1 MKANQGFSGFLL
13 TFEGEVN
20 IIIILAPAASPGW
33 GRIMKPQLSRSL
45 AVIRKRDWL
54 SEDWSNFIMK
64 FVIVEQ
70 GGKQYR
76 ASEGDTIEV
85 DRLQKE
91 IGEAVTLENVLLSVD
106 KEDVK
111 IGTPTIKGAKV
122 QTKVLDHFK
131 GRKILVLK
139 YKPRQRY
146 RVKSGHRQQ
155 YTRLLI
161 ESIEL
166 E

>member
-1 MKANQGFSGFLL
+1 MQ
-13 TFEGEVN
+13 
-20 IIIILAPAASPGW
+20 
-33 GRIMKPQLSRSL
+33 
-45 AVIRKRDWL
+45 
-54 SEDWSNFIMK
+54 

-76 ASEGDTIEV
+76 ASEGDKIEV
-85 DRLQKE
+85 DRLPNE
-91 IGEAVTLENVLLSVD
+91 VGEAVTLENVLLSVD
-106 KEDVK
+106 AEDVK
-111 IGTPTIKGAKV
+111 IGTPSIKGAKV
-122 QTKVLDHFK
+122 QAKVLDHFK

-139 YKPRQRY
+139 YRPRQRY

>member
-1 MKANQGFSGFLL
+1 
-13 TFEGEVN
+13 
-20 IIIILAPAASPGW
+20 
-33 GRIMKPQLSRSL
+33 
-45 AVIRKRDWL
+45 
-54 SEDWSNFIMK
+54 MK

-76 ASEGDTIEV
+76 AAEGKTIEV
-85 DRLQKE
+85 DRLPNE
-91 IGEAVTLENVLLSVD
+91 VGETLALEEVLLSVD
-106 KEDVK
+106 DDKV
-111 IGTPTIKGAKV
+111 IVGTPLIEGAKI
-122 QTKVLDHFK
+122 QAKVIDHFK

-139 YKPRQRY
+139 YRPKNRY
-146 RVKSGHRQQ
+146 RVKSGHRQL

>member
-1 MKANQGFSGFLL
+1 MQ
-13 TFEGEVN
+13 
-20 IIIILAPAASPGW
+20 
-33 GRIMKPQLSRSL
+33 
-45 AVIRKRDWL
+45 
-54 SEDWSNFIMK
+54 

-85 DRLQKE
+85 DRLPNE
-91 IGEAVTLENVLLSVD
+91 VGEAVTLEKVLLSVD
-106 KEDVK
+106 KKDVK
-111 IGTPTIKGAKV
+111 IGTPSIKGAKV
-122 QTKVLDHFK
+122 QAKVLDHFK
-131 GRKILVLK
+131 GRKILVFK
-139 YKPRQRY
+139 YRPRQRY

>member
-1 MKANQGFSGFLL
+1 
-13 TFEGEVN
+13 
-20 IIIILAPAASPGW
+20 
-33 GRIMKPQLSRSL
+33 
-45 AVIRKRDWL
+45 
-54 SEDWSNFIMK
+54 MK

-76 ASEGDTIEV
+76 IAEGGTVEV
-85 DRLQKE
+85 DRLPNE
-91 IGEAVTLENVLLSVD
+91 VGESLTLEDVLLSVD
-106 KEDVK
+106 GDKIT
-111 IGTPTIKGAKV
+111 IGTPLVKGAKV

-131 GRKILVLK
+131 GRKILVFK
-139 YKPRQRY
+139 YRPKQRY

-161 ESIEL
+161 ESIEM

>member
-1 MKANQGFSGFLL
+1 
-13 TFEGEVN
+13 
-20 IIIILAPAASPGW
+20 
-33 GRIMKPQLSRSL
+33 
-45 AVIRKRDWL
+45 
-54 SEDWSNFIMK
+54 MK

-76 ASEGDTIEV
+76 VAEGKTVEV
-85 DRLQKE
+85 DRLSNE
-91 IGEAVTLENVLLSVD
+91 VGENITLEDVLLSVND
-106 KEDVK
+106 GK
-111 IGTPTIKGAKV
+111 ISVGTPLVEGAKV
-122 QTKVLDHFK
+122 QAKVIDHFK
-131 GRKILVLK
+131 GRKILVFK
-139 YKPRQRY
+139 YRPKQRY

>member
-1 MKANQGFSGFLL
+1 
-13 TFEGEVN
+13 
-20 IIIILAPAASPGW
+20 
-33 GRIMKPQLSRSL
+33 
-45 AVIRKRDWL
+45 
-54 SEDWSNFIMK
+54 MK

-85 DRLQKE
+85 DRLPNE
-91 IGEAVTLENVLLSVD
+91 VGDAVTLENVLLSVD
-106 KEDVK
+106 KKKVK
-111 IGTPTIKGAKV
+111 IGTPSIKGAKV
-122 QTKVLDHFK
+122 QAKVLDHFK

-139 YKPRQRY
+139 YRPRQRY

-161 ESIEL
+161 ELIEL

>member
-1 MKANQGFSGFLL
+1 
-13 TFEGEVN
+13 
-20 IIIILAPAASPGW
+20 
-33 GRIMKPQLSRSL
+33 
-45 AVIRKRDWL
+45 
-54 SEDWSNFIMK
+54 MK

>member
-1 MKANQGFSGFLL
+1 
-13 TFEGEVN
+13 
-20 IIIILAPAASPGW
+20 
-33 GRIMKPQLSRSL
+33 
-45 AVIRKRDWL
+45 
-54 SEDWSNFIMK
+54 MK

-76 ASEGDTIEV
+76 AAEGNTIEV
-85 DRLQKE
+85 DRLPNE
-91 IGEAVTLENVLLSVD
+91 VGDALTIEDVLLSVD
-106 KEDVK
+106 DDEV
-111 IGTPTIKGAKV
+111 IVGTPLIKGAKV
-122 QTKVLDHFK
+122 QAKVLDHFK
-131 GRKILVLK
+131 GRKILVFK
-139 YKPRQRY
+139 YRPRQRY